1 MWLRGGNFAKP
12 RPRKSPPPP
21 HQHPF
26 VMGLPASRT
35 ADRVLIYRAPP
46 GTAAAFHFTYAKPCT
61 ILKFLSRAALQP
73 DDFENPTISVEVS
86 DVEERRS
93 KAARSAASDCSGN
106 REHQLFRQLVPLS
119 LRLVPRLAHQRKM
132 PRRHRCRVSP
142 RAAACISQGIR
153 IKGEITGKE
162 DLFVDGTVEGKLD
175 FGNASVTVGPN
186 GKVKADISAREVIV
200 RGTVDGKIEGT
211 ERVQLWNSGRVTGE
225 VRTER
230 LAIEDGALL
239 RGKVEAGKAQS
250 RTLEAKPKSAPAD
263 ASESG
268 KSNSA
273 AASSRSAVI

>member
-1 MWLRGGNFAKP
+1 MWRKDEVKP
-12 RPRKSPPPP
+12 QSAPQPTAPANTSFPQGSTASAPVSAPAQNIP
-21 HQHPF
+21 VSAP
-26 VMGLPASRT
+26 LP
-35 ADRVLIYRAPP
+35 
-46 GTAAAFHFTYAKPCT
+46 
-61 ILKFLSRAALQP
+61 
-73 DDFENPTISVEVS
+73 
-86 DVEERRS
+86 
-93 KAARSAASDCSGN
+93 
-106 REHQLFRQLVPLS
+106 
-119 LRLVPRLAHQRKM
+119 
-132 PRRHRCRVSP
+132 VSP

-186 GKVKADISAREVIV
+186 GKVKADILAREVIV
-200 RGTVDGKIEGT
+200 RGQVDGKIEGT
-211 ERVQLWNSGRVTGE
+211 EKVQLWNSGRVTGE

-250 RTLEAKPKSAPAD
+250 RNAETRSKTVAPD
-263 ASESG
+263 ASESGG

>member
-1 MWLRGGNFAKP
+1 MWRKDEVKP
-12 RPRKSPPPP
+12 QGTPQP
-21 HQHPF
+21 
-26 VMGLPASRT
+26 T
-35 ADRVLIYRAPP
+35 APVNTSFPQG
-46 GTAAAFHFTYAKPCT
+46 GTANVAPSAPAPSAPAAAP
-61 ILKFLSRAALQP
+61 LP
-73 DDFENPTISVEVS
+73 VS
-86 DVEERRS
+86 
-93 KAARSAASDCSGN
+93 A
-106 REHQLFRQLVPLS
+106 
-119 LRLVPRLAHQRKM
+119 
-132 PRRHRCRVSP
+132 

-200 RGTVDGKIEGT
+200 RGEVDGKIEGT
-211 ERVQLWNSGRVTGE
+211 EKVQLWNSGRVTGE

-250 RTLEAKPKSAPAD
+250 RSAESRSKSSASD
-263 ASESG
+263 ASETG

-273 AASSRSAVI
+273 TASARSAVI